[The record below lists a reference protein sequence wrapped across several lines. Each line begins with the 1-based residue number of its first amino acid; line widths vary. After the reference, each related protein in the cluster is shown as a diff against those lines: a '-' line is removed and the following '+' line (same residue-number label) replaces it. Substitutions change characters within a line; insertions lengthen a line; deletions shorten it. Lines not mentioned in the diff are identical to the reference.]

1 MHTHT
6 IAHINAYLRK
16 YIPPIPY
23 VFSICSRSYGL
34 ACRAQVTPASSPTS
48 PCSGEALA
56 TVARRSRCL
65 RATLEA
71 APVLCAHAVVTEIKI
86 GRIISAR
93 AYRMRRSTH
102 CSAPCRAASKHA
114 PGVSIHV
121 QRCSVGASAKHTML
135 FPGGCL
141 CMQWCVFVLRTSTHT
156 NVAHTAVNKKQQRIR
171 TQNNASSADC
181 THHYSRPTHF
191 HSRAHHTALKSQS
204 FSHKHAACRKTAEDT

>member
-1 MHTHT
+1 MLM
-6 IAHINAYLRK
+6 I
-16 YIPPIPY
+16 
-23 VFSICSRSYGL
+23 V
-34 ACRAQVTPASSPTS
+34 CRAQVAPASSHAS

-71 APVLCAHAVVTEIKI
+71 APVLCAHAVVTETKI

-121 QRCSVGASAKHTML
+121 QRCSVGASAKQTRCYFL
-135 FPGGCL
+135 VVAFACSGVSL
-141 CMQWCVFVLRTSTHT
+141 YWRTSTHT
-156 NVAHTAVNKKQQRIR
+156 NVAH
-171 TQNNASSADC
+171 
-181 THHYSRPTHF
+181 
-191 HSRAHHTALKSQS
+191 
-204 FSHKHAACRKTAEDT
+204 KHAHQRCAHSS